1 MSSLPIVFL
10 FVILAFGA
18 SARAQG
24 AFADLLSADT
34 EPAWPQVEHSAP
46 SDGFTRRPRSM
57 DCLIGRRSP
66 YAGPPVLW
74 TLRQTRFQ
82 FKGWQRTSLNAKGT
96 TAPRRSK
103 YVASFNL
110 YLAQSNL
117 AGRPP
122 ALGLYRS
129 KSVELDKG
137 RRRVEPGVW
146 RKSAGALMSGKR
158 DGG

>member
-1 MSSLPIVFL
+1 M
-10 FVILAFGA
+10 AA
-18 SARAQG
+18 SRTQRS
-24 AFADLLSADT
+24 FAWL
-34 EPAWPQVEHSAP
+34 HAP
-46 SDGFTRRPRSM
+46 SALDG
-57 DCLIGRRSP
+57 LLNQSP
-66 YAGPPVLW
+66 ISLSGPPVVW

-82 FKGWQRTSLNAKGT
+82 FKGWQRTSLTAKGT
-96 TAPRRSK
+96 TASRRSK
-103 YVASFNL
+103 YMASFNL